1 MYGNM
6 IKSNS
11 LGNSSGSA
19 SIGALNAK
27 ISIFFFFFFFFLN
40 KHLFYEVKHTS
51 ISNFAALVTH
61 KTSRQSYPHA
71 LLILP
76 NNFSICSVYC
86 WLH

>member
-27 ISIFFFFFFFFLN
+27 ISIFFYIFLN

-76 NNFSICSVYC
+76 NNFSICSVFC